1 MKISESS
8 QQMVANKVFPEL
20 ASALKK
26 VVPGGGGDTLLYN
39 PYRYVSP
46 QRVFFFRRFGLKT
59 GKDFSHFGLK
69 SGMVFEEEYEHI

>member
-8 QQMVANKVFPEL
+8 QQMVANKVFPEPL
-20 ASALKK
+20 ALSRRLC
-26 VVPGGGGDTLLYN
+26 PGEGGILYYITHIGMFR
-39 PYRYVSP
+39 PKGY
-46 QRVFFFRRFGLKT
+46 FFRRFGLKT

>member
-46 QRVFFFRRFGLKT
+46 QRVFFFAVL
-59 GKDFSHFGLK
+59 
-69 SGMVFEEEYEHI
+69 V